1 MLLADLAAGE
11 DNHWLD
17 LYDARRVKPLAGAKE
32 FLKENLHV
40 AADLVGGYLAR
51 RPTSVAALQPG
62 EGAVL
67 TRNGKRIAAYR
78 DMDGQLH
85 AHSAICTHMGCVLGW
100 NHTDRTWDC
109 PCHGSR
115 FGTDGDVI
123 HGPAV
128 TPLKREDI
136 EE

>member
-1 MLLADLAAGE
+1 
-11 DNHWLD
+11 
-17 LYDARRVKPLAGAKE
+17 
-32 FLKENLHV
+32 
-40 AADLVGGYLAR
+40 
-51 RPTSVAALQPG
+51 
-62 EGAVL
+62 
-67 TRNGKRIAAYR
+67 
-78 DMDGQLH
+78 
-85 AHSAICTHMGCVLGW
+85 VLGW

-128 TPLKREDI
+128 TPLKREET